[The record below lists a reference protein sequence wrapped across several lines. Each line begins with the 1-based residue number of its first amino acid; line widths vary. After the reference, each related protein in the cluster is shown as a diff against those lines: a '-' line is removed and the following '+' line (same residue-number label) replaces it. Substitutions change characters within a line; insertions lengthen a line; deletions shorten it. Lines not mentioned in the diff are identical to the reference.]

1 MENSSANPAWQ
12 SALDSRRPNPA
23 AANTSLSYYVAVAA
37 LLLVAWFIQARK
49 CHSSIPV
56 PFYKASK
63 TKWIFSAESLV
74 KDSYRKFQDK
84 VYQISGTE
92 GIQLVLPSNY
102 VSELKTLPEDVLSA
116 KEAIA
121 DALQSKYTKFSP
133 GHNADLLTL
142 LLRTRLTQNLVK
154 LAPQLKEE
162 LEYIVSTEFPA
173 CDDWTPVKW
182 HPFALR
188 AVTRLSGRAFVGP
201 DINRQERWMD
211 TSINFAI
218 HVFMAGAKLQFFP
231 EWTRPLTQYLV
242 SDLGKIRRGIESAK
256 DMIRP
261 VLEQRIRDLDSP
273 SCEEAPNDMM
283 QWLIEALP
291 DAEKA
296 DVQTQAELQLI
307 IAAASIHTTH
317 GLLCECIYDL
327 AAHPDVQDELR
338 EEAHQILEVEEGWMH
353 KESMAKLKKLD
364 SFMREVQRLRGN
376 IVSFIRKVLKPISL
390 SDGTQ
395 LPVGTRVVA
404 PLAGIAHDE
413 RFFPNA
419 DQFDPLRFYRLRQE
433 SAEANHRLQFTSI
446 SDTYVNFGAGRH
458 ACPGR
463 FFAGNEIKLVLARFV
478 LGYDIRLRSGDVRPK
493 PMSIVMT
500 KSPSPNAVLEF
511 RRRGL

>member
-1 MENSSANPAWQ
+1 MENASSITPLQPGIDIPPPRSVFGAR
-12 SALDSRRPNPA
+12 LL
-23 AANTSLSYYVAVAA
+23 TYYLAISAA
-37 LLLVAWFIQARK
+37 LVVAWLIQAKKQR
-49 CHSSIPV
+49 STLPV
-56 PFYKASK
+56 PLYKAPK
-63 TKWIFSAESLV
+63 AKWIFCAETLV

-84 VYQISGTE
+84 VYQIRGTE
-92 GIQLVLPSNY
+92 GPQLVLPSNY
-102 VSELKTLPEDVLSA
+102 VGELKTLPEDVLSA

-133 GHNADLLTL
+133 GRNAELLTL

-162 LEYIVSTEFPA
+162 LEHIVATEFPA
-173 CDDWTPVKW
+173 CDDWTPVTW

-188 AVTRLSGRAFVGP
+188 AITRLSGRAFVGP
-201 DINRQERWMD
+201 EINRREQWID

-218 HVFMAGAKLQFFP
+218 HVFMAGAKLQLFP
-231 EWTRPLTQYLV
+231 EWARPLTQYLV
-242 SDLGKIRRGIESAK
+242 TDLGKIRRDIESAK
-256 DMIRP
+256 AMIRP
-261 VLEQRIRDLDSP
+261 VLEERIRDLDSP
-273 SCEEAPNDMM
+273 SCGEPPNDMI

-291 DAEKA
+291 DDEKA

-317 GLLCECIYDL
+317 GLLCECMYDL
-327 AAHPDVQDELR
+327 AAHQDIQEELR
-338 EEAHQILEVEEGWMH
+338 EEAYQVLEVDEGWGR
-353 KESMAKLKKLD
+353 KESMTGLKKMD

-376 IVSFIRKVLKPISL
+376 IVSFLRKVMQPISL

-395 LPVGTRVVA
+395 LPVGTRIVA

-413 RFFPNA
+413 RFFP
-419 DQFDPLRFYRLRQE
+419 DPDRFDPLRFYRLRQE
-433 SAEANHRLQFTSI
+433 SAEANNRLQFTSI
-446 SDTYVNFGAGRH
+446 GDTYVNFGAGRH

-463 FFAGNEIKLVLARFV
+463 FFASNEIKLVLARFV
-478 LGYDIRLRSGDVRPK
+478 LDYDIRLRQGEERPK

-511 RRRGL
+511 RRRS